1 MKKVI
6 YVWLMLAMFSS
17 SLLGGEKFLPEG
29 WHLFVVTKGETDEKF
44 EPGTQ
49 GVYLFVD
56 EDDQTGARAVEW
68 QVYAKDHFLN
78 WDSEIEALVQQ
89 GEVAFYDAFA
99 KVCEMALAGKP
110 GKLEVNY
117 AKMSWMSRVF
127 ESIKQEEEWKVR
139 VTVKDEGDAEV
150 NVYDPAEGMNWC
162 KKVREAKVAKAW
174 YDQLLVAGE
183 LPEKTK
189 GMRPPEVLKWE
200 VYRRV
205 EGWRGWC
212 VLSCAPDEKGEIMCK
227 QRLSMDE
234 KLEDGQVR
242 DPFGGEPIRVKHL
255 EENLEGVLEMLGKAA
270 TEVKAGKDFEG
281 SLVLEK
287 VGTFQ
292 IRGDAEREWVKVELN
307 DAKDVYE
314 VVFGMNQVF
323 EISGQ
328 MKEAQKVKQ
337 WLEKN
342 RGLLV
347 REKQ

>member
-6 YVWLMLAMFSS
+6 YVWLILVMSTT
-17 SLLGGEKFLPEG
+17 LLGGEKILPKG

-49 GVYLFVD
+49 GVYLIVD

-78 WDSEIEALVQQ
+78 WDSEIASVVQH
-89 GEVAFYDAFA
+89 GEMAFFDAFA
-99 KVCEMALAGKP
+99 KVCEMALAGKL
-110 GKLEVNY
+110 GKLEVSY
-117 AKMSWMSRVF
+117 ARLPAYDVVF
-127 ESIKQEEEWKVR
+127 ESVKLEEKWWVRISANGRKV
-139 VTVKDEGDAEV
+139 DEG
-150 NVYDPAEGMNWC
+150 NLYTPTEGLKWC
-162 KKVREAKVAKAW
+162 KKVQEAKVAKAW
-174 YDQLLVAGE
+174 YNQLLVAGE

-212 VLSCAPDEKGEIMCK
+212 VLFCAPDEKGEIMCK

-234 KLEDGQVR
+234 KIEDGQVR

-270 TEVKAGKDFEG
+270 TEVKVGKDFEG
-281 SLVLEK
+281 SLVLKK

-292 IRGDAEREWVKVELN
+292 VRGDADREWVKVELN
-307 DAKDVYE
+307 DGKVAYE
-314 VVFGMNQVF
+314 VVFGMNQVL

-328 MKEAQKVKQ
+328 MKEAQVVKQ